1 MKPVTKENLLEAIQK
16 VEDQGTLLRTEY
28 IGSEGCRCVIGHL
41 MTVGELAHIIASRQ
55 INNKVEL
62 LDLDIA
68 PEELTTLS
76 DLQQINDQSEY
87 LEDFLKA
94 ARNYMERHYETSN

>member
-1 MKPVTKENLLEAIQK
+1 
-16 VEDQGTLLRTEY
+16 
-28 IGSEGCRCVIGHL
+28 
-41 MTVGELAHIIASRQ
+41 MTNGELSHIVANKQ
-55 INNKVEL
+55 INDKVEL
-62 LDLDIA
+62 LDLNIT

-94 ARNYMERHYETSN
+94 ARNYMERHYETSNAIQKVEDPVESYL